1 MFSDVEKNVL
11 EFGFIA
17 GQAVAD
23 FGSGAG
29 HYALAMSKALGQKG
43 RVYAIDLKEDILV
56 RLAHEAELQDADNI
70 RIVLGDISKPK
81 GTLLKDECVDAVVF
95 TNILFQLESKESS
108 ILEAV
113 RILKSGGSVCV
124 VEWSDLSLL
133 PKSKTEGHEKATTRE
148 EIKDLFMSFE
158 LNFEREFEAGDIH
171 YGLIFKK

>member
-11 EFGFIA
+11 EFGLIP

-29 HYALAMSKALGQKG
+29 HYALAMSKVLGQKG

-56 RLAHEAELQDADNI
+56 RLSREAEVQDTDNI
-70 RIVLGDISKPK
+70 RVVLGDISKPK
-81 GTLLKDECVDAVVF
+81 GTQLKDECVDAVVF
-95 TNILFQLESKESS
+95 TNILFQLESKEPS

-113 RILKSGGSVCV
+113 RILKPGGIICV

-133 PKSKTEGHEKATTRE
+133 PKSKTLGHEQATTKE
-148 EIKDLFMSFE
+148 EIKDLFMSFS
-158 LNFEREFEAGDIH
+158 LSFEREFEAGDIH

>member
-11 EFGFIA
+11 EFGLIP

-29 HYALAMSKALGQKG
+29 HYALAMSRALGQKG

-56 RLAHEAELQDADNI
+56 RLSREADAENKDNI
-70 RIVLGDISKPK
+70 RVVLGDISKLN
-81 GTLLKDECVDAVVF
+81 GTLLKDECVDTVVF
-95 TNILFQLESKESS
+95 TNILFQLKSKEAA
-108 ILEAV
+108 IIEAV
-113 RILKSGGSVCV
+113 RILKPGGHVCV

-133 PKSKTEGHEKATTRE
+133 PKSKTAGHEGVTTKE
-148 EIKDLFMSFE
+148 EIKDLFLSFG